1 MNKTPDVYLVG
12 AGPGDPE
19 LLTVKAQRILR
30 QADVTVYDRLVSPA
44 ILELLPLGAK
54 RIYVGKAAGRH
65 HMTQDEINS
74 LLVKLAR
81 KGRQVVR
88 LKGGDPFIF
97 GRGSEEARYLR
108 EHGFSFEAV
117 PGITSAAGCSA
128 YAGIPLTHRGLS
140 SGVRIVTGHCQANQP
155 LNLNWSS
162 LADPDT
168 TLVIYMGL
176 GHLPEISQKLI
187 AAGLPAATPAAIIE
201 RGTQPKQRRCIATL
215 ADITQRAQA
224 LHFRAPSLIVVGRVV
239 TLAEEL
245 GCLESQISGLS
256 RSQDAGSLCASAGS
270 QGL

>member
-1 MNKTPDVYLVG
+1 MNKIPDVYLVG

-30 QADVTVYDRLVSPA
+30 QADVIVYDRLVSPA
-44 ILELLPLGAK
+44 ILELLPTGAK

-65 HMTQDEINS
+65 HMTQDEINR
-74 LLVKLAR
+74 LLVNLAR

-97 GRGSEEARYLR
+97 GRGSEEAKYLH
-108 EHGFSFEAV
+108 EHGFSFEII

-155 LNLNWSS
+155 LDLNWAS

-168 TLVIYMGL
+168 TLVVYMGL
-176 GHLPEISQKLI
+176 GHLSEISQKLM
-187 AAGLPAATPAAIIE
+187 AAGLSATTPAAIIE
-201 RGTQPKQRRCIATL
+201 NGTQPKQRRCITTL
-215 ADITQRAQA
+215 ADITQRAHE
-224 LHFRAPSLIVVGRVV
+224 LDFRPPSLIVIGRVV
-239 TLAEEL
+239 TLAEAL
-245 GCLESQISGLS
+245 SCLAAD
-256 RSQDAGSLCASAGS
+256 RSNFSLTRGAGSLCASAGS
-270 QGL
+270 